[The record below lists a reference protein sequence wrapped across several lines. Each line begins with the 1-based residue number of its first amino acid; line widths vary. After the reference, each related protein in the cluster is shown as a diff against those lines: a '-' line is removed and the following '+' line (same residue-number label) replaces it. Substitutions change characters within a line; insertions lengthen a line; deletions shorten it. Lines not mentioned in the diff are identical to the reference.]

1 MLSDWFAPDHVAN
14 AASLRLAL
22 LCLAPVGFW
31 AAFHYFWS
39 ASDLAGDQLRATGVP
54 VTTDPLVDSRVRA

>member
-1 MLSDWFAPDHVAN
+1 MLSDWFAPGHVAN

-31 AAFHYFWS
+31 AAFHFFWS
-39 ASDLAGDQLRATGVP
+39 ASYLAGDQLRATGVP
-54 VTTDPLVDSRVRA
+54 VATDLLAANRVRA